1 MLESSLTH
9 WHCFHQTMKQTEDQ
23 HSTNTIENGTS
34 LISNSIDFH
43 LNFIHSIPIIRV
55 LPERHVFPHFQNSHD
70 RENNLVH
77 VITILE
83 TILSFPKLCKF
94 YVFLI
99 IQQRKTV
106 KCLLNVA
113 KDIAMCMK
121 WNLFPSQAYHD
132 GFAQVRTQQS
142 CQT

>member
-83 TILSFPKLCKF
+83 TILSFPKLCKL
-94 YVFLI
+94 YVFYLSTA
-99 IQQRKTV
+99 QNGEVSFECCQRHSYV
-106 KCLLNVA
+106 YE
-113 KDIAMCMK
+113 MK
-121 WNLFPSQAYHD
+121 FISITSIP
-132 GFAQVRTQQS
+132 
-142 CQT
+142 